1 MIDGISIEVK
11 DLSLNVSNNQILENI
26 NLSFEAGKIHAIIG
40 PNGGGKTSFLKCL
53 LGQMPYTGE
62 ILFKYETT
70 DKIGYVPQ
78 TLDFERTLPITIVDF
93 LSMCYSKKPAF
104 FSPSKK
110 NKELFN
116 KILNEVGLANKENR
130 LLGNLSGGELK
141 RLLLAQAI
149 NPRPN
154 LLILDEPFA
163 GVDTV
168 GETYFLN
175 TIKSLRDEGITIIWI
190 HHNIKVAR
198 EYADT
203 ITCIKKEVKFKVN
216 KNEEISNEY
225 LFDVFS

>member
-1 MIDGISIEVK
+1 MEGISIEVK
-11 DLSLNVSNNQILENI
+11 NLSLNISNNQILENI
-26 NLSFEAGKIHAIIG
+26 SLNFEKGKIHAIIG

-53 LGQMPYTGE
+53 LGQMPYKGE
-62 ILFKYETT
+62 ILFKYEDK

-78 TLDFERTLPITIVDF
+78 TLDFEKTLPITITDF

-104 FSPSKK
+104 LSPNLKK
-110 NKELFN
+110 KELFN
-116 KILNEVGLANKENR
+116 EILEEVGLKHKEKR

-168 GETYFLN
+168 GEQYFLN
-175 TIKSLRDEGITIIWI
+175 TIKNLRDEGITIIWI

-203 ITCIKKEVKFKVN
+203 ITCIKKDLKFQVN
-216 KNEEISNEY
+216 KDEEISNERLLDIY
-225 LFDVFS
+225 S

>member
-1 MIDGISIEVK
+1 MTKGIAIDVK
-11 DLSLNVSNNQILENI
+11 NLSLNVTNNQILKDI
-26 NLSFEAGKIHAIIG
+26 NLNLEAGKIHAIIG

-53 LGQMPYTGE
+53 LGQVSFTGDIE
-62 ILFKYETT
+62 FRYEDS

-78 TLDFERTLPITIVDF
+78 TLDFEKTLPITIKDF

-104 FSPSKK
+104 LSPSTK
-110 NKELFN
+110 NMELFKN
-116 KILNEVGLANKENR
+116 ILAEVGLKDKEDR

-168 GETYFLN
+168 GETYFLE
-175 TIKSLRDEGITIIWI
+175 TIKKLRNEGITIIWI

-203 ITCIKKEVKFKVN
+203 LTCIKTDVKFHITKDEN
-216 KNEEISNEY
+216 ISNEV
-225 LFDVFS
+225 LLDIFS